1 MFCVNLNHTPQCRHL
16 IKVFRNCSSSTIANL
31 EQVLSHD
38 SFSRSDINIESMG
51 MQVGKNIDLGTNESI
66 SYSSLKPSRHLS
78 AQI

>member
-1 MFCVNLNHTPQCRHL
+1 MLCVNLNHTPQCRHL
-16 IKVFRNCSSSTIANL
+16 SKVFRSCSSSTIANL

-51 MQVGKNIDLGTNESI
+51 RQVGKNIDLGKNESI
-66 SYSSLKPSRHLS
+66 SYSSLKPNRHLS